1 MNFPVVLKTLV
12 LSSLFLINVAHAKL
26 IIPKPPTLQATAYVL
41 MDASSGQVL
50 VEKNPDKRI
59 PPASLTK
66 MMTSYVVVHEM
77 QMGNV
82 QAEDK
87 VLISVNAWQRGG
99 SRMFVREG
107 TSVRLMDLLR
117 GVIVQSGNDA
127 SVALAE
133 HIAGSEETF
142 AAMMN
147 QYAERFGLT
156 NTHFE
161 NATGLP
167 AKQHYSSARD
177 LANLARHIITDH
189 PDYYSLYAE
198 KYFKYN
204 GIKQPNRNKLLWRDE
219 HVDGLKT
226 GHTKD
231 AGFCLTASA
240 KKDNM
245 RLIAVVMGTKG
256 TEIRAVEAQKLFN
269 YGFRFYDTYNL
280 YAAKSKLQ
288 TVPVW
293 KGKQEQLDVI
303 LPNKLA
309 LTLPRGSKDQLKA
322 KIEIQN
328 YLQAPIKK
336 GQVLGTLSVKLN
348 DKEVAKEHLV
358 AAFTIEEAGFFS
370 RLWDGIKLFFV
381 QMFAD

>member
-1 MNFPVVLKTLV
+1 MNAQRLFKRLA
-12 LSSLFLINVAHAKL
+12 LSGFLLANVANAQL

-41 MDASSGQVL
+41 MDANSGRVL
-50 VEKNPDKRI
+50 VEKQADKRI

-66 MMTSYVVVHEM
+66 MMTSYVVAHEM
-77 QMGNV
+77 QLGNIKP
-82 QAEDK
+82 EDK
-87 VLISVNAWQRGG
+87 VLISVNAWKRGG

-107 TSVRLMDLLR
+107 TNVSVMDLLR

-133 HIAGSEETF
+133 HIAGSEDTF

-147 QYAERFGLT
+147 QYAERFSMV
-156 NTHFE
+156 NSQFK

-167 AKQHYSSARD
+167 DKQHYSSARD
-177 LANLARHIITDH
+177 LAILARHIIQDH
-189 PDYYSLYAE
+189 PSYYGLYAE

-204 GIKQPNRNKLLWRDE
+204 GIRQPNRNKLLWRDPL
-219 HVDGLKT
+219 VDGLKT
-226 GHTKD
+226 GHTQA

-240 KKDNM
+240 VKDNM

-256 TEIRAVEAQKLFN
+256 TEARAVEAQKLFN

-280 YAAKSKLQ
+280 YASNSQLQ
-288 TVPVW
+288 TVRVW
-293 KGKQEQLDVI
+293 KGQQESLDVI
-303 LPNKLA
+303 LPKA
-309 LTLPRGSKDQLKA
+309 VSLTLPRGSKDKLKA

-336 GQVLGTLSVKLN
+336 GQVLGTLSISLN
-348 DKEVAKEHLV
+348 GKQVAKEELV
-358 AAFTIEEAGFFS
+358 AASAIDESGFFA
-370 RLWDGIKLFFV
+370 RFWDSIKLFFT
-381 QMFAD
+381 QLFAG